1 MEIVYVGVDM
11 GNRNS
16 QVYGFTEHG
25 EEVVETR
32 IPTLELAGWE
42 SLFGGLSKRFEVH
55 VAYEACPHYEWLH
68 EVLSKYS
75 RKVVM
80 VNPAAFGVI
89 SKSQKKTDKYDARKL
104 AQGLR
109 RGDLP
114 DVYVPPPQ
122 SRADRRLV
130 SFVHWHSRQ
139 VANKKTRLRSALL
152 SYRLDCPCHDISSAK
167 ARAWFEREALPR
179 MDEQGQMIVKML
191 LDELTLLEEQRGKLD
206 AEVNKRLPH
215 YGRDAEVLRSVPGFG
230 PLTVLALISMIVEIG
245 RFEDGTKLSAYFG
258 TCGRVHQ
265 SGDTLRLGPL
275 TKRGNKTVRWLL
287 SQALC
292 QLHRVDGRAR
302 QRYLKKKRSK
312 RTGVARGAQVN
323 WLVKIV
329 FQLLKKKET
338 YRMPVRA
345 KKAA

>member
-1 MEIVYVGVDM
+1 MEIVYVGVDV
-11 GNRNS
+11 GNTNS
-16 QVYGFTEHG
+16 EVYGFTEQG
-25 EEVVETR
+25 EEVVEVGVN
-32 IPTLELAGWE
+32 TLDLNSWV
-42 SLFGGLSKRFEVH
+42 SLFGELSQQYEVR
-55 VAYEACPHYEWLH
+55 VAYECCPHYEWLH
-68 EVLSKYS
+68 EVLAYYC

-89 SKSQKKTDKYDARKL
+89 SSSQKKTDKYDARKL
-104 AQGLR
+104 AHGVR

-114 DVYVPPPQ
+114 DVFVPPAQ
-122 SRADRRLV
+122 ARADRRLV
-130 SFVHWHSRQ
+130 SFIHWHSRR
-139 VANKKTRLRSALL
+139 VSGYKTRLRSALL
-152 SYRLDCPCHDISSAK
+152 SYRLACPCHDISSGK
-167 ARAWFEREALPR
+167 ARAWFESEALPR
-179 MDEQGQMIVKML
+179 MDEQGRTIVRML
-191 LDELTLLEEQRGKLD
+191 LDDLALLEQQRAQLD
-206 AEVNKRLPH
+206 AEVVKRLAH

-230 PLTVLALISMIVEIG
+230 PLTVLALISMIVDIG

-265 SGDTLRLGPL
+265 SGKTLRLGPI

-292 QLHRVDGRAR
+292 QLHRADPRAR
-302 QRYLKKKRSK
+302 KRYLKMKKKK

-323 WLVKIV
+323 WLVRIV
-329 FQLLKKKET
+329 YQLLKKKEA